1 MQCHVSRTLC
11 AKLTTGTCTVEA
23 RSNKEGERMISLE
36 EKNYHLCGFS
46 NKAAQ

>member
-1 MQCHVSRTLC
+1 MQCHVSRTLR
-11 AKLTTGTCTVEA
+11 AALTTVTCTAEE
-23 RSNKEGERMISLE
+23 RSNSEGEHMISLE